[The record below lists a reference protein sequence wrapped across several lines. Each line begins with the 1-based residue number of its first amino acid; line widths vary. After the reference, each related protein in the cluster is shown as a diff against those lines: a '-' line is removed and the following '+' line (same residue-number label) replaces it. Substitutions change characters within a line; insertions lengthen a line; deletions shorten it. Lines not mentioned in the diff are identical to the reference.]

1 MLIKQFARFLK
12 YEYSKGS
19 PYFYHIN
26 DALKYY
32 YEKYDKQEINRNR
45 ILLSQFSTN
54 QNYSRM
60 SLYSDC
66 DFELA
71 MILWDKHSGTKVHRH
86 ESECNF
92 LLLEGNLFET
102 KYKKTMKFDKYIE
115 LRPSD
120 ISNVKKDHFHKVNN
134 INAGKSLTLH
144 IYDNS
149 NNYKTNF
156 DLLMG

>member
-19 PYFYHIN
+19 PYFCHIN

-54 QNYSRM
+54 QKYSRM

-71 MILWDKHSGTKVHRH
+71 MILWDKNSASFCFFFFPASIIQDICRLHQDSLST
-86 ESECNF
+86 ESV
-92 LLLEGNLFET
+92 
-102 KYKKTMKFDKYIE
+102 MQ
-115 LRPSD
+115 
-120 ISNVKKDHFHKVNN
+120 
-134 INAGKSLTLH
+134 
-144 IYDNS
+144 
-149 NNYKTNF
+149 
-156 DLLMG
+156 

>member
-1 MLIKQFARFLK
+1 
-12 YEYSKGS
+12 
-19 PYFYHIN
+19 
-26 DALKYY
+26 
-32 YEKYDKQEINRNR
+32 
-45 ILLSQFSTN
+45 
-54 QNYSRM
+54 
-60 SLYSDC
+60 
-66 DFELA
+66 
-71 MILWDKHSGTKVHRH
+71 
-86 ESECNF
+86 
-92 LLLEGNLFET
+92 
-102 KYKKTMKFDKYIE
+102 MKFDKYIE